1 MRRAA
6 LVFVLIVAVVLAA
19 GAPAWAHITPR
30 PANVPIPAPS
40 LHERLFAAAAEPELP
55 WTALALLAALAL
67 AALSR
72 RRRVVALTLVL
83 VVGLFAFEAGV
94 HSAHHLGSA
103 DDAARCVVAGMSSQL
118 SADVVDV
125 TFDALLPRA
134 PEASVPAL
142 AAPAVIARV
151 LAPDAGR
158 APPVRSA

>member
-1 MRRAA
+1 MHRPA
-6 LVFVLIVAVVLAA
+6 LVVVLIVAVVLAV

-30 PANVPIPAPS
+30 PASVPIPAPS

-55 WTALALLAALAL
+55 WTALALLAAVAL

-72 RRRVVALTLVL
+72 RRRVVVLTLVL

-103 DDAARCVVAGMSSQL
+103 DDAARCVVSGMSSQL
-118 SADVVDV
+118 SADLIDA
-125 TFDALLPRA
+125 TLDALLPPA
-134 PEASVPAL
+134 SEASVPAL
-142 AAPAVIARV
+142 AAPAIVARV

-158 APPVRSA
+158 APPARSA